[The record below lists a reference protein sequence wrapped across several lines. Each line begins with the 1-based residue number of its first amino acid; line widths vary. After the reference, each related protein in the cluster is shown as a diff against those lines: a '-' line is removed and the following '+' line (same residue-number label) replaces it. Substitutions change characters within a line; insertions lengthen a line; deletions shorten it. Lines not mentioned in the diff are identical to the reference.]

1 MTQFYD
7 DMLKA
12 AEGIETGF
20 EFYTKE
26 IIPGTWEELPHGQ
39 KCTYGKWFAEDVY
52 IFSKPFSVCAFLTMR
67 EFFPCTRNNFLR
79 IKFKSSFNAFRGFQH
94 IIIKLCHNITPY
106 SLILISIGFLF
117 PSITI

>member
-39 KCTYGKWFAEDVY
+39 KCPYGKWFAQDV
-52 IFSKPFSVCAFLTMR
+52 
-67 EFFPCTRNNFLR
+67 
-79 IKFKSSFNAFRGFQH
+79 
-94 IIIKLCHNITPY
+94 
-106 SLILISIGFLF
+106 
-117 PSITI
+117 

>member
-39 KCTYGKWFAEDVY
+39 KCTYGKWFAEDVRAGKVKGVV
-52 IFSKPFSVCAFLTMR
+52 IIDDSKPHKRYVRA
-67 EFFPCTRNNFLR
+67 
-79 IKFKSSFNAFRGFQH
+79 
-94 IIIKLCHNITPY
+94 
-106 SLILISIGFLF
+106 
-117 PSITI
+117 

>member
-39 KCTYGKWFAEDVY
+39 KCTYGKWFAEDVRAGKVKGVVSQM
-52 IFSKPFSVCAFLTMR
+52 IVNL
-67 EFFPCTRNNFLR
+67 
-79 IKFKSSFNAFRGFQH
+79 IKGMSALK
-94 IIIKLCHNITPY
+94 
-106 SLILISIGFLF
+106 
-117 PSITI
+117 